1 MLAKSAA
8 WVSATGAVWA
18 TVAPSWRKNWSRPVF
33 GLARSVATGSRLLKK
48 GLKAAIASL
57 SDWPRPANA
66 SPKPAVAVRAFSR
79 VGVSKVE
86 KMSSSSR
93 LSVDCLRASVEPA
106 SISLLLLPGTIST
119 NLRPRAE
126 RGRTLTVLSVAS
138 GEAVLSIFS
147 ESTAIDCCSPRTST
161 TCGWMSSTT
170 PTRKPPMRTSL
181 PATSLAPV
189 GICALMS

>member
-1 MLAKSAA
+1 MFANSAA

-33 GLARSVATGSRLLKK
+33 GFARSVITGRRLLKN
-48 GLKAAIASL
+48 GLKAPMASF
-57 SDWPRPANA
+57 SDWPRPAKA
-66 SPKPAVAVRAFSR
+66 SPKPAVAVRELPR
-79 VGVSKVE
+79 VGVSNVA

-93 LSVDCLRASVEPA
+93 LSLDCLSASVEPA
-106 SISLLLLPGTIST
+106 SISVFPLPGTIST
-119 NLRPRAE
+119 NLRPSAE
-126 RGRTLTVLSVAS
+126 RGRTLISLSVAS

-147 ESTAIDCCSPRTST
+147 ERTATDCRFPFAST

-189 GICALMS
+189 GIWALMS